1 MLSTVLQVL
10 VFLAVLTAIAYPL
23 GEYMARVFSGRRTFL
38 SPILAPVENCCYKI
52 FSVNPNEE
60 HDWKTFVFDL
70 LVFNLIGLIVL
81 FLLQEIQQFL
91 PLNPQKLGAVKWD
104 TAINT
109 AISYV
114 TNTNWQSYKSEIT
127 MSYLTQML
135 GQNLQNFLSAATG
148 IAAGIAFIHGF
159 QRKTTTLIGNFWV
172 YLTRAVLY
180 VLLPLAIILS
190 LTLVSQGVVQNFNS
204 YTKVQTVEG
213 SEQVLAQ
220 GPAASQIAI
229 KHLGTN
235 GGGFFAANSAHP
247 FESATPLTDYLEILG
262 LLIIAAAFPFTFGA
276 ILKDRK
282 QGWSIFAAMML
293 LFVIC
298 LSVEIWSEFHGSP
311 LLEKIGVL
319 HGVNME
325 GKEVRTGQ
333 LASLVF
339 ANSTTSTSTGAVN
352 TMHDSFM
359 PITGLVLIF
368 NMAIGEVIFG
378 GVGVGFIGMLFY
390 AILAMFLIGLM
401 VGRSPE
407 IYGKKLEPFEMIMA
421 STALLCPAIVQ
432 LIFSAIAVSS
442 KVGIANLGNPGSHGI
457 SEILYAFASGMGNNG
472 SAFGGLNADV
482 PFYNLMI
489 GAAMFI
495 GRVVTIVPALAIAGS
510 LVEKKLAP
518 TTARFPTAKLP
529 FVIILALTVMLL
541 GALTFFPVWV
551 LGPILEHVSIFSGAV
566 I

>member
-23 GEYMARVFSGRRTFL
+23 GEYMARVFSGGRTFM
-38 SPILAPVENCCYKI
+38 SPIIAPIENCCYKI
-52 FSVNPNEE
+52 FKVNPHEE
-60 HDWKTFVFDL
+60 HDWKTFVLDL
-70 LVFNLIGLIVL
+70 VVFNLIGLVAL

-91 PLNPQKLGAVKWD
+91 PLNPQKLGAVKWH

-114 TNTNWQSYKSEIT
+114 TNTNWQSYKNEIT
-127 MSYLTQML
+127 MSYLTKML
-135 GQNLQNFLSAATG
+135 GQNLQNFLSSATG

-159 QRKTTTLIGNFWV
+159 QRKTTVLIGNFWV
-172 YLTRAVLY
+172 YLTRAILY
-180 VLLPLAIILS
+180 ILLPLAIILS

-204 YTKVQTVEG
+204 YTKVHTMEG
-213 SEQVLAQ
+213 PEQILAQ
-220 GPAASQIAI
+220 GPAASQVAI

-247 FESATPLTDYLEILG
+247 FENATPLTDYLEILG

-282 QGWSIFAAMML
+282 QGWTIFMAMLL
-293 LFVIC
+293 LFVIG
-298 LSVEIWSEFHGSP
+298 LSAAIWSEFHGNP

-339 ANSTTSTSTGAVN
+339 ANSTTATSTGAVN
-352 TMHDSFM
+352 TMHGSLM
-359 PITGLVLIF
+359 PLTGLVLTF

-378 GVGVGFIGMLFY
+378 GVGTGFIGMLFY

-407 IYGKKLEPFEMIMA
+407 IYGKKLEPYEMIMA
-421 STALLCPAIVQ
+421 SIALLLPAIAQ
-432 LIFSAIAVSS
+432 LILSAISITS
-442 KVGIANLGNPGSHGI
+442 KAGIASLGNPGSHGL

-472 SAFGGLNADV
+472 SAFGGLNTNV
-482 PFYNLMI
+482 PFYNLML
-489 GAAMFI
+489 GAAMLI
-495 GRVVTIVPALAIAGS
+495 GRIVIIIPALALAGS

-518 TTARFPTAKLP
+518 LTARFPTAKPP
-529 FVIILALTVMLL
+529 FVIILVLTVMLL

-551 LGPILEHVSIFSGAV
+551 LGPILEHVSIFSG